1 MKKIIGTLALVAIS
15 LSYSCK
21 DTKKEVK
28 DTSEEIENSAD
39 DKSSEMD
46 NTMEEKTMTIS
57 LEPKSDSEVK
67 GEVIFTEK
75 EGEVMMVATLAGLSE
90 GEHAI
95 HIHETADC
103 SSADGK
109 SAGGHWNPTFQQ
121 HGKWGDEAGYHRGDI
136 GNFMADANGNA
147 KVEFSTDEWCIDC
160 DDDTKNIIGKGV
172 IVHQGV
178 DDFTSQPSGDA
189 GARVSCAGIIQ

>member
-1 MKKIIGTLALVAIS
+1 MKKLIFALTIAVIS
-15 LSYSCK
+15 ISYSCK
-21 DTKKEVK
+21 ETKKEVEE
-28 DTSEEIENSAD
+28 TSDEIENSANEMTD
-39 DKSSEMD
+39 DMEDTMD
-46 NTMEEKTMTIS
+46 EKTMTIS
-57 LEPKSDSEVK
+57 LEPKSDSKVK
-67 GEVIFTEK
+67 GEVTFTEK
-75 EGEVMMVATLAGLSE
+75 DGEVMMVATLAGLSE

-136 GNFMADANGNA
+136 GNFMADADGNA